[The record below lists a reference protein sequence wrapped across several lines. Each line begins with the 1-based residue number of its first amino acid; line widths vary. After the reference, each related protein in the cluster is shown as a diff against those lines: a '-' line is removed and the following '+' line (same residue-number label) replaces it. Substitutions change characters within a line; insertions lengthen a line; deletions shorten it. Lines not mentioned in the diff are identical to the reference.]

1 LNSNFVI
8 WKYKSV
14 PDACVLKDFRG
25 LEKTFRLNNGTPLAQ
40 GFPSDVSF
48 HMDPDFPNDLLIV
61 DNVLNA
67 DMVIVASQRLCEAV
81 RSLVPSGVEYLPV
94 NIVDHKGRVA
104 SKDHCI
110 IHPVHPVDAIDKDQS
125 VFETN
130 ILDDDDIESFEK
142 LIVDESRIPADRK
155 LFRLLGFWGL
165 TLVHRDVAKAL
176 DQQGFKGLG
185 WQRLEDYPEV

>member
-14 PDACVLKDFRG
+14 PDACVLKDFKG
-25 LEKTFRLNNGTPLAQ
+25 LEKTFRLNNGTPLAE
-40 GFPSDVSF
+40 GFPAGVSF

-67 DMVIVASQRLCEAV
+67 DMVIVASRRLCEAV
-81 RSLVPSGVEYLPV
+81 QALVPTGVEYLAV

-104 SKDHCI
+104 STDHSI

-142 LIVDESRIPADRK
+142 LVVDETRIPQDRK
-155 LFRLLGFWGL
+155 LFRLRGFWGM
-165 TLVHRDVAKAL
+165 TLVQRDVAKAL
-176 DQQGFKGLG
+176 DQQQFRGLG
-185 WQRLEDYPEV
+185 WQRLEDYPEA